1 MQTATDNLMQIASE
15 LNAAGKQVKVT
26 VLKPRKARRSELIMS
41 STKGV
46 RTNTNRR
53 GQAYTGHATYATQ
66 STVEGNR
73 SAYFKTSG
81 WSLMSTLPWAVR
93 DVKGGAVVPLWVA
106 RMSRV
111 LWGCLC
117 KREARIKKR

>member
-46 RTNTNRR
+46 SALTLTAAVKHTLGTPLMRLRALLRVIVLLTSKP
-53 GQAYTGHATYATQ
+53 Q
-66 STVEGNR
+66 VER
-73 SAYFKTSG
+73 
-81 WSLMSTLPWAVR
+81 L
-93 DVKGGAVVPLWVA
+93 
-106 RMSRV
+106 
-111 LWGCLC
+111 
-117 KREARIKKR
+117 